1 LNYQIIK
8 NKIIG
13 MFELLIEKLVY
24 LSGEDVV
31 LSLSGGKQDI
41 IHGLK
46 SKVGIDEESKE
57 MEINVNQNEFD

>member
-1 LNYQIIK
+1 
-8 NKIIG
+8 